1 MLKEVTRAQPH
12 DFPATLHELLAGTQ
26 RELDEI
32 KPPFVRDM
40 RQKAPQV
47 FQVIERRRAALFQRY
62 FGKLLVDGQRAGMV
76 RKDVPANL
84 IIEILL
90 AIVQAIMNP
99 AKMEKLGMMPKE
111 GFAGILKIVLQ
122 GALTPKGRKACAH
135 GSLGARQPRSDRGS
149 RIHSEL
155 CPVGAIAL
163 LLLLAGCGARK
174 NAVSGTIEVD
184 EAHVGPRSGGRVEKI
199 LAWEGDR
206 LHEGQVIVQLDAS
219 ELRARRDLA
228 SAQIDTAA
236 HDADAQEAQL
246 VFLRDDAGRQKDL
259 LNRRV
264 VSATDAERSD
274 SAAKAQEKNVAA
286 AKMRVAQAR
295 AQLADI
301 DSQLAEM
308 QIIAPA
314 DSILEVLSVKVGD
327 VLPANREAATLLMT
341 GHLWVRVYVPESW
354 LGLIKLGEQVR
365 VRVDSFPHTDFNGV
379 VEQINRQAEFTPRNV
394 QTVADRIKQV
404 FGVKVRLPSDDD
416 RLRAGMAADVYFPN
430 VK

>member
-1 MLKEVTRAQPH
+1 MNAS
-12 DFPATLHELLAGTQ
+12 
-26 RELDEI
+26 
-32 KPPFVRDM
+32 FVRYNQEP
-40 RQKAPQV
+40 RSGRV
-47 FQVIERRRAALFQRY
+47 
-62 FGKLLVDGQRAGMV
+62 
-76 RKDVPANL
+76 
-84 IIEILL
+84 
-90 AIVQAIMNP
+90 
-99 AKMEKLGMMPKE
+99 
-111 GFAGILKIVLQ
+111 
-122 GALTPKGRKACAH
+122 GALRRPCLAVAG
-135 GSLGARQPRSDRGS
+135 
-149 RIHSEL
+149 
-155 CPVGAIAL
+155 AL
-163 LLLLAGCGARK
+163 LLLLNGCNNRG

-228 SAQIDTAA
+228 APQIDTAV

-246 VFLRDDAGRQKDL
+246 VFLRDEAKRQQDL

-264 VSATDAERSD
+264 VSATDAERAD
-274 SAAKAQEKNVAA
+274 SAAKTQEKNVAA

-308 QIIAPA
+308 QVVAPA
-314 DSILEVLSVKVGD
+314 DSVLEVLSVKVGD
-327 VLPANREAATLLMT
+327 VLPANREVATLLLT

-354 LGLIKLGEQVR
+354 LGLIKLGEEVR
-365 VRVDSFPHTDFNGV
+365 VRVDSFPHTDFKGV
-379 VEQINRQAEFTPRNV
+379 VEQISRQAEFTPRNV

-416 RLRAGMAADVYFPN
+416 RLRAGMAADVYFPR

>member
-1 MLKEVTRAQPH
+1 LGGCDTR
-12 DFPATLHELLAGTQ
+12 
-26 RELDEI
+26 R
-32 KPPFVRDM
+32 
-40 RQKAPQV
+40 
-47 FQVIERRRAALFQRY
+47 
-62 FGKLLVDGQRAGMV
+62 
-76 RKDVPANL
+76 
-84 IIEILL
+84 
-90 AIVQAIMNP
+90 
-99 AKMEKLGMMPKE
+99 
-111 GFAGILKIVLQ
+111 
-122 GALTPKGRKACAH
+122 
-135 GSLGARQPRSDRGS
+135 
-149 RIHSEL
+149 
-155 CPVGAIAL
+155 
-163 LLLLAGCGARK
+163 

-206 LHEGQVIVQLDAS
+206 LREGQVIVQLDAS

-246 VFLRDDAGRQKDL
+246 VFLRDDAGRQQEL
-259 LNRRV
+259 LKRRV
-264 VSATDAERSD
+264 VSSTDAERSD
-274 SAAKAQEKNVAA
+274 SAAKTQEKNVAA

-327 VLPANREAATLLMT
+327 VLPANREAATLLLT

-354 LGLIKLGEQVR
+354 LGLIKLGEHVR
-365 VRVDSFPHTDFNGV
+365 VRVDSFPHADFDGV

-404 FGVKVRLPSDDD
+404 FGVKVRLPTDDD

>member
-1 MLKEVTRAQPH
+1 MRA
-12 DFPATLHELLAGTQ
+12 L
-26 RELDEI
+26 
-32 KPPFVRDM
+32 FVRYYA
-40 RQKAPQV
+40 RSLRVAAP
-47 FQVIERRRAALFQRY
+47 L
-62 FGKLLVDGQRAGMV
+62 
-76 RKDVPANL
+76 
-84 IIEILL
+84 
-90 AIVQAIMNP
+90 
-99 AKMEKLGMMPKE
+99 
-111 GFAGILKIVLQ
+111 
-122 GALTPKGRKACAH
+122 
-135 GSLGARQPRSDRGS
+135 
-149 RIHSEL
+149 
-155 CPVGAIAL
+155 AL
-163 LLLLAGCGARK
+163 LLLLGGCDTRK

-199 LAWEGDR
+199 LAQEGDR

-228 SAQIDTAA
+228 SAQIDTAV

-246 VFLRDDAGRQKDL
+246 VFLRDDARRQQEL
-259 LNRRV
+259 LQRRV
-264 VSATDAERSD
+264 VSSTDAERAD
-274 SAAKAQEKNVAA
+274 SAAKTQEKNVAA

-301 DSQLAEM
+301 DSQVAEM
-308 QIIAPA
+308 QVIAPA

-327 VLPANREAATLLMT
+327 VLPANHEVATLLLT

-365 VRVDSFPHTDFNGV
+365 VRVDSFPHTDFQGL

-404 FGVKVRLPSDDD
+404 FGVKVRLPSNDD
-416 RLRAGMAADVYFPN
+416 RLRAGMAADVYFPR